1 LQQRCESW
9 AAADSDPNTHRS
21 KSVNYEVWNGYV
33 LVAIALFAMLLYV
46 GLLYVGFIEFRARL
60 SKNNTNK
67 KRSRNRITT
76 RRLRN
81 PKVSGH

>member
-1 LQQRCESW
+1 
-9 AAADSDPNTHRS
+9 
-21 KSVNYEVWNGYV
+21 VNYEVWNGYV

>member
-1 LQQRCESW
+1 
-9 AAADSDPNTHRS
+9 
-21 KSVNYEVWNGYV
+21 VNYEAWNRCV
-33 LVAIALFAMLLYV
+33 LAAIGLFGVLLYC
-46 GLLYVGFIEFRARL
+46 GLLYAGFIELRSRI
-60 SKNNTNK
+60 SKNNSNK